1 MPPVAICFSHVTKRY
16 GKTTAVHDLDFEV
29 YSGEICG
36 FLGPNGAGKTTTI
49 NLMLGLVYS
58 DQGQIEMLG
67 HRIPAEL
74 QAAMPHIGAALERP
88 AFYPFLSGRDNL
100 YLLAKMRGKA
110 ALDNLQAVLETVD
123 LADRAKDKFGTYSMG
138 MKQRLSLAAAL
149 LPNPRMLI
157 LDEPTNGLDPAGMVE
172 IRDLLKRLSKERG
185 KTIFLSSHLLNE
197 AEQICDRV
205 IIINTGS
212 LLVQG
217 SLLDLLGPGEDFVRL
232 QTSNPSRVQ
241 EIIKERNCWIAP
253 WSPDPETVWF
263 SSLTSDTKEDV
274 LSQLAQENIAVREE
288 RVFPKTLETLFL
300 ALTTPRFTR

>member
-16 GKTTAVHDLDFEV
+16 GKTTAVQDLDFEV

>member
-16 GKTTAVHDLDFEV
+16 GKTTAVQDLDFEV

-149 LPNPRMLI
+149 LPNPQMLI

>member
-16 GKTTAVHDLDFEV
+16 GKTTAVQDLDFEV

-49 NLMLGLVYS
+49 NLMLGLVYP

-67 HRIPAEL
+67 HSIPVEL

-149 LPNPRMLI
+149 LPNPQMLI

-172 IRDLLKRLSKERG
+172 IRNLLKRLSKERG

-263 SSLTSDTKEDV
+263 SSLTDATKEDV

-288 RVFPKTLETLFL
+288 RVFPRTLETLFL
-300 ALTTPRFTR
+300 ALTTHRLTR